1 MKGENIML
9 EKYLNKQVIIE
20 EKLYSCPSTISEKGM
35 SKMSYATQNTIK
47 GIMTSYDEDFIELD
61 NSTLISRKHI
71 YRIIIK

>member
-1 MKGENIML
+1 
-9 EKYLNKQVIIE
+9 
-20 EKLYSCPSTISEKGM
+20 M